1 MTSSNALGALSQFF
15 PKTNADAGALL
26 KAGNRAPQ
34 PGPAP
39 KAERG
44 VAQPADS
51 TIADAFEQIVYRKQV
66 ERAAASLQYSE
77 SNAGSESEGT
87 SSKQLSFSFE
97 SEFEVTEFA
106 RFEQRIARAANGASD
121 EAQRTQLLEAARSV
135 SARFSLSIEIN
146 ASALNGFASGAE
158 QSSESGGSALD
169 DFIAFA
175 QEALNKID
183 TLFNDIFA
191 TFDGFLN
198 GVGDIQN
205 KFDEVFNKL
214 KSLFD
219 GSADSDSSS
228 ALTSQTSF
236 SIQLEFEF
244 EAYEFTEVQARQ
256 VKASDPVVL
265 DLDGDGF
272 EFTDV
277 ARGANFDLLANGQR
291 QRTAFV
297 TGGDALLALD
307 RNGNGRIDDGSELF
321 GDQHGAA
328 NGFEELRKFDSN
340 GDGVI
345 DANDERYGDLRLFR
359 DNGNGRTEPG
369 ELLGLNEAGIAS
381 IDLNYVNRDEATSGG
396 NRIAQIASFR
406 HADGRL
412 GRVADALL
420 NLII

>member
-26 KAGNRAPQ
+26 RTGNRP
-34 PGPAP
+34 PNSSPAP

-44 VAQPADS
+44 LAPPADS
-51 TIADAFEQIVYRKQV
+51 SIAEAFEQIVYRKQV

-77 SNAGSESEGT
+77 SDAGSEAEDA
-87 SSKQLSFSFE
+87 SSRQLSFSFE

-106 RFEQRIARAANGASD
+106 RFEQRIARAADGASD
-121 EAQRTQLLEAARSV
+121 ETQRTQLLEAARSV

-158 QSSESGGSALD
+158 QASESDGSTLD

-183 TLFNDIFA
+183 TLFSEIFE

-205 KFDEVFNKL
+205 KFDEVFSKL

-219 GSADSDSSS
+219 GSEDLGSS
-228 ALTSQTSF
+228 AASASQTSF

-244 EAYEFTEVQARQ
+244 EAYEFTAVQAQQ
-256 VKASDPVVL
+256 VTASDPVVL

-277 ARGANFDLLANGQR
+277 TRGADFDLLANGQR

-321 GDQHGAA
+321 GDQRGAA
-328 NGFEELRKFDSN
+328 NGFEELRKLDSN

-345 DANDERYGDLRLFR
+345 DANDEQYGDLRLFR
-359 DNGNGRTEPG
+359 DNGNGRTERG
-369 ELLGLNEAGIAS
+369 ELLGLKEAGITS
-381 IDLNYVNRDEATSGG
+381 IDLNYANHDEVTSGG

-412 GRVADALL
+412 GRVADVLL
-420 NLII
+420 NLIV